1 MKAFNRILV
10 IVVAAIIAVFATANV
25 ILISD
30 DNENGRP
37 YLVEIS
43 RLVQNIEKDGYDS
56 SVLSG
61 CEYVTAVS

>member
-10 IVVAAIIAVFATANV
+10 IVVAAIIAIFAAANV

-37 YLVEIS
+37 YLVEII
-43 RLVQNIEKDGYDS
+43 RLVQNIEKDGYDA
-56 SVLSG
+56 SVLTG
-61 CEYVTAVS
+61 CEYVTA